1 MLLGVSKYC
10 LTPVWRCSPPRGHLT
25 TDCCLHCP
33 GLRAGRRDAA
43 RWRQAPLVTTSCL
56 RRLKKGS
63 EWCPNVMKTL
73 QHSSRETV
81 EGMKY
86 GWILYLTWILLVLKS
101 KGIYIIQQSVAS
113 LHQILQRCGVQH
125 SMPKMYYYGWGFPG
139 ASIFGSTTN
148 CKIHDKES

>member
-1 MLLGVSKYC
+1 MLLGVSQYC
-10 LTPVWRCSPPRGHLT
+10 LTPVWRCSPLHGHRT

-33 GLRAGRRDAA
+33 GLRAGRRDAG